1 MFALADC
8 NSFYASCEQVFRPDL
23 RGKPV
28 VVLSNNDGCIV
39 ARSKEAKAL
48 GIPDLQPFF
57 KIEHLLRRNKV
68 AIFSSNYALYG
79 DLSRRVMETLQE
91 FSPAIEVYSIDEM
104 FLDLE
109 GIADDLGSYSRT
121 MKDAVWQR
129 VGIPMSIGVAPSKTL
144 AKLANKVAKK
154 APACEGVCVLD
165 EPRKWRWVLDRMPV
179 REVWGVGRQMER
191 RLGDLGIRTARD
203 LAEAN
208 PKILRRHS
216 SVNLERTIEELNGRP
231 CLELEDVPGDKQQIY
246 STRSFGTKARS
257 LAPIQE
263 AVAHYASR
271 AGEKLRKQQHLAR
284 AVHVFF
290 HTSPH
295 EPRYHSASAV
305 VQLPYP
311 SDDIRLI
318 VALARKIAGD
328 IYTPGHSFL
337 KAGVGL
343 LNIVERKHHQFDLL
357 QAGQNTR
364 TDTLMS
370 TMDAIN
376 RKVGRGAVFLA
387 AQGTQRPWA
396 MRQQFRSPRYTTHW
410 DELPK
415 VRA

>member
-57 KIEHLLRRNKV
+57 KIENLLRRNKV

-79 DLSRRVMETLQE
+79 DLSRRVMETLQT

-104 FLDLE
+104 FLDLA
-109 GIADDLGSYSRT
+109 GMGNDPGSYSRT
-121 MKDAVWQR
+121 IRETLWQH

-165 EPRKWRWVLDRMPV
+165 EARKWRWVLDRMPV

-203 LAEAN
+203 LANA
-208 PKILRRHS
+208 KILRRHG

-257 LAPIQE
+257 LVPLQE
-263 AVAHYASR
+263 AVAHYASN
-271 AGEKLRKQQHLAR
+271 AGEKLRKQRHLAR

-305 VQLPYP
+305 MQLPYP

-318 VALARKIAGD
+318 VATARQIARN
-328 IYTPGHSFL
+328 IYTPGHAFL

-343 LNIVERKHHQFDLL
+343 LNIVDRQHHQFDLL
-357 QAGQNTR
+357 QPGQNTR
-364 TDTLMS
+364 ADTLMS

-376 RKVGRGAVFLA
+376 RKVGRCAVFLA
-387 AQGTQRPWA
+387 AQGTHRPWA